1 MPTHYKAFQFRTWG
15 IVFACSLAGL
25 IPEVSGSLLNQA
37 LGSIVAEF
45 RVPITTG
52 QLIISISKLLL
63 AALVLPGGSLG
74 DAFGRRKLLL
84 IGTIGMGV
92 SAPLSAMATSSAVL
106 LILRALDGVFS
117 ALVTPLAL
125 ATLISSLE
133 KDQGSLMIGVYL
145 SILGAGSLLI
155 PYPVAFLLER
165 FSWRLV
171 FLVSAG
177 MAMLATAALFVFVPV
192 SKREPQARK
201 VDIAGAL
208 LASAGLLGVV
218 FAIIESNR
226 LGWANA
232 RILGSLFAG
241 IVLLFLFVGR
251 ELRNADPML
260 DLGLFRD
267 RTFATAV
274 AVGMVIPFVG
284 AGLSLPL
291 LYYFRAVGMDTPST
305 AALKIMPLGLATAL
319 VSPVAGKLTAT
330 YSPRSIMTAGLALMA
345 LGALGLSPIRP
356 NSEFVALAF
365 PMVLIGAGTAL
376 AVTQRTSIILS
387 AVPAQQTGAASGIN
401 TTSGKLGSVLGTA
414 IMTTMFLR
422 LLRSDYV
429 DRMNPSGL
437 SAEQLRQFTQEWRHT
452 VRDNASVNSLSVPP
466 ELVRDM
472 ETAFKDAFSASF
484 GKAELL
490 AALLLFSCAAV
501 VWLGLRNLPVA
512 RSKGASR

>member
-1 MPTHYKAFQFRTWG
+1 MRTPHQASQFRAWG

-25 IPEVSGSLLNQA
+25 ISEVSGSLLNQA

-45 RVPITTG
+45 RIPITTG

-63 AALVLPGGSLG
+63 AALVLTGGSLG
-74 DAFGRRKLLL
+74 DRFGRRKLLL
-84 IGTIGMGV
+84 IGTIGMSV
-92 SAPLSAMATSSAVL
+92 SALLSAMATSSAML

-125 ATLISSLE
+125 ATLIASLE
-133 KDQGSLMIGVYL
+133 KDQRSLVIGVYL
-145 SILGAGSLLI
+145 GILGVGSLLI

-177 MAMLATAALFVFVPV
+177 MGILATAALFVFVPV
-192 SKREPQARK
+192 SKREPQVRK
-201 VDIAGAL
+201 VDVAGAL

-218 FAIIESNR
+218 FAIIESNQ
-226 LGWANA
+226 LGWANT

-241 IVLLFLFVGR
+241 IVLLFLLVGR
-251 ELRNADPML
+251 ELRNANPML
-260 DLGLFRD
+260 DLHLFRS

-291 LYYFRAVGMDTPST
+291 LYYFRAVCMDTPST
-305 AALKIMPLGLATAL
+305 AALKLMPLGLASAL
-319 VSPVAGKLTAT
+319 VSPIAGKLTAT
-330 YSPRSIMTAGLALMA
+330 CSPRSIMTAGLALMA
-345 LGALGLSPIRP
+345 LGSLGLSRIRP
-356 NSEFVALAF
+356 NSEFVALAA

-376 AVTQRTSIILS
+376 AVTQRTSIILG
-387 AVPAQQTGAASGIN
+387 AVPAHQTGAASGIN
-401 TTSGKLGSVLGTA
+401 TTSAKLGSVMGTA

-437 SAEQLRQFTQEWRHT
+437 SGEELRQFTQEWRRA
-452 VRDNASVNSLSVPP
+452 VRDNTSVNSLIVPP
-466 ELVRDM
+466 ELVQDI

-490 AALLLFSCAAV
+490 AAALLLSCMAV
-501 VWLGLRNLPVA
+501 VWLGLRNLPSA
-512 RSKGASR
+512 GSKE